1 MEKKIPILLSFYSL
15 SSKSATLLFGQV
27 TYTTLKDLSFKDYSR
42 RRTFR
47 TLVSLYRTKPYAEQS
62 IVLVF
67 DKEEVKAKTDGYGAF
82 QIITP
87 ANLEQATLR
96 QVMLLTG
103 EEVRMI
109 EGLYP
114 RKVQQIL
121 TPLIVVSDIDDTL
134 VHSFIYRKLKK
145 FRTLMF
151 TTMEKRK
158 AVDNMQGLL
167 RQFTA
172 EGAASFYLSNS
183 EQNLYPL
190 IYRFLT
196 HNEFPSGPLFLK
208 KMRRLW
214 DVIWNVKFP
223 LRNIHKQETIR
234 TLLTLFPDKKFILM
248 GDNTQQDLVIYLE
261 AAEKFP
267 DNIRHII
274 IRKVVDRNEDHALL
288 ERHVE
293 KLKARNINLYYSD
306 KFPESFEIST

>member
-1 MEKKIPILLSFYSL
+1 MQGKIPILLSFYSL
-15 SSKSATLLFGQV
+15 AGKDATLLFGQL

-42 RRTFR
+42 RKTFR
-47 TLVSLYRTKPYAEQS
+47 TLISLYRTKPYAEQS

-67 DKEEVKAKTDGYGAF
+67 DKGEVKAKTDGYGSF

-87 ANLEQATLR
+87 ANLEQAVLKN
-96 QVMLLTG
+96 VVLLTG
-103 EEVRMI
+103 QEVRMI
-109 EGLYP
+109 DGLYP
-114 RKVQQIL
+114 KKVQHIVS
-121 TPLIVVSDIDDTL
+121 THIVVSDIDDTL

-145 FRTLMF
+145 FKTLMF

-167 RQFTA
+167 RQFSA
-172 EGAASFYLSNS
+172 EGAASFYVSNS

-190 IYRFLT
+190 IYRFLL
-196 HNEFPSGPLFLK
+196 HNEFPAGPLFLK

-214 DVIWNVKFP
+214 DVMWNIKFP
-223 LRNIHKQETIR
+223 LRNIHKQETIH

-267 DNIRHII
+267 DNIQYII
-274 IRKVVDRNEDHALL
+274 IRKVVERNEDNALL
-288 ERHVE
+288 EKHKE
-293 KLKARNINLYYSD
+293 KLRTRNINLFYSD
-306 KFPESFEIST
+306 KFPDSFEIAS